1 MGLRVWYSER
11 LGQERGP
18 KTGHGGMF
26 RELMFIVIIH
36 RVWNWEGR
44 KVSRNKK
51 ILWAEAGGPVG

>member
-1 MGLRVWYSER
+1 MELRVWYSER
-11 LGQERGP
+11 LGQGRGP

-26 RELMFIVIIH
+26 RELMFIVLIH

-51 ILWAEAGGPVG
+51 ILWAEAG